1 MRCMAC
7 PGATSGADSGARICG
22 GRGWSHSGS
31 RHPPQGGD
39 GRVTVGSAG
48 CVTAM
53 SPWGCDTGALA
64 GRKGAAP
71 GAGGAFGG
79 EPPWCWAGLWR
90 ALSRNPRRVASAAQ
104 QWCWS
109 QDTRV
114 PAAPALAQLPA
125 PWGGLEGPVPTT
137 LRQRVPLALQRAQR
151 AELREAVWEQVE
163 VKKLLQKKLQ
173 RLRERWERVQEP
185 TALPEARGARSSGKA
200 AQGNDAEQALL
211 QELVA
216 ARLEEQLAS
225 RWHRGTAGLRRLLVF
240 TALLQVAVLT
250 LVLLQG
256 DVPNGSV
263 LAAPLGAA
271 QRAPGSSSK
280 TQLERE

>member
-1 MRCMAC
+1 MVL
-7 PGATSGADSGARICG
+7 SGTLEG
-22 GRGWSHSGS
+22 
-31 RHPPQGGD
+31 
-39 GRVTVGSAG
+39 
-48 CVTAM
+48 
-53 SPWGCDTGALA
+53 
-64 GRKGAAP
+64 
-71 GAGGAFGG
+71 
-79 EPPWCWAGLWR
+79 
-90 ALSRNPRRVASAAQ
+90 AQ
-104 QWCWS
+104 QKS
-109 QDTRV
+109 TARGQRR
-114 PAAPALAQLPA
+114 AAM
-125 PWGGLEGPVPTT
+125 
-137 LRQRVPLALQRAQR
+137 RAQR

-163 VKKLLQKKLQ
+163 LLQKKLQ

-240 TALLQVAVLT
+240 LALLQVAVLT

-263 LAAPLGAA
+263 LAAPPGAA

>member
-1 MRCMAC
+1 MVL
-7 PGATSGADSGARICG
+7 SGTLEG
-22 GRGWSHSGS
+22 
-31 RHPPQGGD
+31 
-39 GRVTVGSAG
+39 
-48 CVTAM
+48 
-53 SPWGCDTGALA
+53 
-64 GRKGAAP
+64 
-71 GAGGAFGG
+71 
-79 EPPWCWAGLWR
+79 
-90 ALSRNPRRVASAAQ
+90 AQ
-104 QWCWS
+104 QKS
-109 QDTRV
+109 TARGQRR
-114 PAAPALAQLPA
+114 AAM
-125 PWGGLEGPVPTT
+125 
-137 LRQRVPLALQRAQR
+137 RAQR

-216 ARLEEQLAS
+216 ARL
-225 RWHRGTAGLRRLLVF
+225 
-240 TALLQVAVLT
+240 VAVLT

-263 LAAPLGAA
+263 LAAPPGAA

>member
-1 MRCMAC
+1 MVL
-7 PGATSGADSGARICG
+7 G
-22 GRGWSHSGS
+22 GTLEG
-31 RHPPQGGD
+31 
-39 GRVTVGSAG
+39 
-48 CVTAM
+48 
-53 SPWGCDTGALA
+53 
-64 GRKGAAP
+64 
-71 GAGGAFGG
+71 
-79 EPPWCWAGLWR
+79 
-90 ALSRNPRRVASAAQ
+90 AQ
-104 QWCWS
+104 QKS
-109 QDTRV
+109 TARGQRR
-114 PAAPALAQLPA
+114 AAM
-125 PWGGLEGPVPTT
+125 
-137 LRQRVPLALQRAQR
+137 RAQR

-216 ARLEEQLAS
+216 ARL
-225 RWHRGTAGLRRLLVF
+225 
-240 TALLQVAVLT
+240 VAVLT